1 MQLRGQDCS
10 PCYTRPQPCASCG
23 QQRQVT
29 FRDRHGNPLL
39 RRVSDRDAR
48 DPRQVLVALITTLD
62 PGLSADAVTR
72 AITAT
77 TTKSAHAGKL
87 AWTIE
92 DARELLTGDGANAP
106 FPMILRLIDALRAAG
121 ATRIRPPACP
131 RCQRV
136 IALSKRRDGLWICC
150 NCCARANA
158 VACSGCGTVREPA
171 ARDAHGDPL

>member
-1 MQLRGQDCS
+1 MQLRGQDWYCS

-29 FRDRHGNPLL
+29 FRDRHGNP
-39 RRVSDRDAR
+39 RCSQCPDRDAR

-77 TTKSAHAGKL
+77 TTKSAHAQKL

-92 DARELLTGDGANAP
+92 DAPELLPATGRTHRSP
-106 FPMILRLIDALRAAG
+106 
-121 ATRIRPPACP
+121 
-131 RCQRV
+131 
-136 IALSKRRDGLWICC
+136 
-150 NCCARANA
+150 
-158 VACSGCGTVREPA
+158 
-171 ARDAHGDPL
+171 